1 MIVAMS
7 GGVDSSV
14 AALLLKKQGY
24 DVIGIYMKN
33 WSDPTGLTH
42 CPWEED
48 LRDAQAV
55 SHKLKIP
62 FYAISLEKE
71 YKKMVF
77 DYMIAEYKAGRTPN
91 PDIMCNKK
99 IKFDLFLQKA
109 KTFDADFMATG
120 HYIRKLKTK
129 DKKQKTLFKLLKAK
143 DKNKDQSYF
152 LYVLTQKQLK
162 QCLFP
167 IGDYTKPL
175 IRQIAKKAGLPNWQ
189 KKESQ
194 GLCFIGQ
201 VDFRKFLTKWI
212 KTKPGKIIT
221 TDGQTIGQHR
231 GIAFYTI
238 GQKAGIGGKGP
249 YYVTKIDAKKNLVYV
264 TNKKN
269 DPALFGR
276 ELIAIKINWIAGHP
290 PKLPAKVQAKI
301 RYRTPDASTI
311 IKTVGKLTG
320 KSDPQIRQVKVI
332 FAKSQ
337 RAITPGQSVVFYKG
351 EEMLGGGVIV

>member
-1 MIVAMS
+1 MKKPRKKVIVATS

-48 LRDAQAV
+48 MKDARAV
-55 SHKLKIP
+55 CQKLNIP

-71 YKKMVF
+71 YKKAVF

-99 IKFDLFLQKA
+99 IKFDLFFKKA
-109 KTFDADFMATG
+109 KTFGADFMATG
-120 HYIRKLKTK
+120 HYVRKLPAKNGPY
-129 DKKQKTLFKLLKAK
+129 KLYKAK

-152 LYVLTQKQLK
+152 LYVLTQKQLTH
-162 QCLFP
+162 CLFP
-167 IGDYTKPL
+167 IGDYTKPQ
-175 IRQIAKKAGLPNWQ
+175 IRQIAKRAGLANWQ
-189 KKESQ
+189 KKDSQ

-212 KTKPGKIIT
+212 KTKPGHMIT
-221 TDGQTIGQHR
+221 TDEQVIGQHR
-231 GIAFYTI
+231 GIAFYTL
-238 GQKAGIGGKGP
+238 GQKAGIGGRGP
-249 YYVTKIDAKKNLVYV
+249 YYVTKINAKRNVVYV

-276 ELIAIKINWIAGHP
+276 ELVAKEVNWVAGHS
-290 PKLPAKVQAKI
+290 PKLPAKIQAKI
-301 RYRTPDASTI
+301 RYRTADASAI
-311 IKTVGKLTG
+311 IKPRNKNSLLIQFT
-320 KSDPQIRQVKVI
+320 RH
-332 FAKSQ
+332 Q
-337 RAITPGQSVVFYKG
+337 RAITPGQSIVFYQG
-351 EEMLGGGVIV
+351 QEMLGGGVILS